1 MYLMQPTPW
10 RLNMGRLNLKVV
22 PSSRAMYSVQST
34 GLPRK
39 VFLWRRMVFSR
50 SRPWYVWKVIM
61 SDFSA
66 FRSQFCKLMD
76 PSRQEVCKTRVG

>member
-1 MYLMQPTPW
+1 
-10 RLNMGRLNLKVV
+10 
-22 PSSRAMYSVQST
+22 
-34 GLPRK
+34 
-39 VFLWRRMVFSR
+39 MVFSR